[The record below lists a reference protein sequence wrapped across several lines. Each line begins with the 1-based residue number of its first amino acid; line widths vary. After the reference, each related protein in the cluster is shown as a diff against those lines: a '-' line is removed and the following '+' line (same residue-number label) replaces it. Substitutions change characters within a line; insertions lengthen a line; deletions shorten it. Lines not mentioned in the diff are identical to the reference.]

1 VRILLTILS
10 LIFCATT
17 FAQND
22 SSFVLVGSYKGDVV
36 DAALDNLD
44 NLYVISSTG
53 QIKKY
58 NAAGDSIAVYN
69 QLRNFG
75 KTFVIDVSNP
85 LKVLLF
91 YKDFSTV
98 VVLDRFLAGITTINL
113 KNFKIIQPAAV
124 GLSYDNN
131 IWVYD
136 EYDSKLKK
144 INEQGDLILE
154 TSDLRGALNISL
166 SPQKI
171 INDNGLVYVA
181 DTTTGI
187 FVFDNYGSFKRKVPL
202 VNWQT
207 IGVGKNAVVSI
218 SKDVITVYNTSTLMQ
233 TEKKLPYYNP
243 LARSFISGDKFVTY
257 SAQQLQV
264 YRYR

>member
-1 VRILLTILS
+1 MTFL
-10 LIFCATT
+10 FCATS
-17 FAQND
+17 FAQQD
-22 SSFVLVGSYKGDVV
+22 SSFVLVSSYKGDVV

-58 NAAGDSIAVYN
+58 NAAGDSVALYN
-69 QLRNFG
+69 QVRNFG
-75 KTFVIDVSNP
+75 KSFSIDVSNP

-113 KNFKIIQPAAV
+113 KNHNIIQPAAV

-131 IWVYD
+131 IWVFD
-136 EYDSKLKK
+136 EYDGKLKK
-144 INEQGDLILE
+144 INEQGDRILE
-154 TSDLRGALNISL
+154 TSDLRGALNLSL

-171 INDNGLVYVA
+171 INDNGFVYVA
-181 DTTTGI
+181 DTTSGI

-207 IGVGKNAVVSI
+207 VGVGKNAVISVSG
-218 SKDVITVYNTSTLMQ
+218 DMITVYNTSTLMQ
-233 TEKKLPYYNP
+233 TQKRLPYYNP
-243 LARSFISGDKFVTY
+243 LARSFISGDKFVTFSPQEIQIY
-257 SAQQLQV
+257 KF
-264 YRYR
+264 R

>member
-1 VRILLTILS
+1 MKILITIVCL
-10 LIFCATT
+10 LLCATS
-17 FAQND
+17 FAQKD

-36 DAALDNLD
+36 DAAMDNLD

-58 NAAGDSIAVYN
+58 NAGGDSIAVYN
-69 QLRNFG
+69 QVRNFG
-75 KTFVIDVSNP
+75 KSFAIDVSNP

-91 YKDFSTV
+91 YRDFSTV

-113 KNFKIIQPAAV
+113 KNFNILQPAAV

-154 TSDLRGALNISL
+154 TSDLRGALNLSL

-207 IGVGKNAVVSI
+207 IGVHKNTVISI
-218 SKDVITVYNTSTLMQ
+218 NRDLLTVYNTSTLMQ
-233 TEKKLPYYNP
+233 SQKKIPFFNP
-243 LARSFISGDKFVTY
+243 LARSFISGDKFITF
-257 SAQQLQV
+257 SPQQIQV
-264 YRYR
+264 YRFK

>member
-1 VRILLTILS
+1 MKIFLTIAALF
-10 LIFCATT
+10 FCALT

-22 SSFVLVGSYKGDVV
+22 SSYVLIGSYKGDVV
-36 DAALDNLD
+36 DAAVDNLG
-44 NLYVISSTG
+44 NLYVISSQG

-58 NAAGDSIAVYN
+58 NAAGDSVGIYN
-69 QLRNFG
+69 QVRNFG
-75 KTFVIDVSNP
+75 KSFSIDVSNP

-98 VVLDRFLAGITTINL
+98 VVLDRYLSGITTVNL
-113 KNFKIIQPAAV
+113 KNFNILQPAAV

-154 TSDLRGALNISL
+154 TPDLRAALSFNL

-181 DTTTGI
+181 DTTAGI
-187 FVFDNYGSFKRKVPL
+187 FVFDNYGSFKKKVPL
-202 VNWQT
+202 VNWQS
-207 IGVGKNAVVSI
+207 IGI
-218 SKDVITVYNTSTLMQ
+218 SKNTVTSVDKELITVYNTSTLMQ
-233 TEKKLPYYNP
+233 SQKRHPFYKAD
-243 LARSFISGDKFVTY
+243 ARSFISGDKFVTF
-257 SAQQLQV
+257 SSHQLQV
-264 YRYR
+264 YRQR

>member
-1 VRILLTILS
+1 MRILITILTTF
-10 LIFCATT
+10 FCAGA
-17 FAQND
+17 FAQKD
-22 SSFVLVGSYKGDVV
+22 SAFIAIGTYKGDVA
-36 DAALDNLD
+36 DAAMDNLG
-44 NLYVISSTG
+44 NLYVISTTG

-58 NAAGDSIAVYN
+58 NAAGDSMAVYN
-69 QLRNFG
+69 QLKNFG
-75 KTFVIDVSNP
+75 KTFAIDVSNP

-113 KNFKIIQPAAV
+113 KNFHIIQPAAV

-131 IWVYD
+131 IWVFD

-144 INEQGDLILE
+144 INEQGALILE
-154 TSDLRGALNISL
+154 TSDLRAALNLSL

-181 DTTTGI
+181 DTSSGI

-202 VNWQT
+202 VNWQ
-207 IGVGKNAVVSI
+207 SI
-218 SKDVITVYNTSTLMQ
+218 SVNKANVISIDKELITIYNTSTFIQ
-233 TEKKLPYYNP
+233 SQKKHPFFAP
-243 LARSFISGDKFVTY
+243 DTRSFISGDKFISFTP
-257 SAQQLQV
+257 QLLSV

>member
-1 VRILLTILS
+1 M
-10 LIFCATT
+10 FCAPS
-17 FAQND
+17 FAQKD

-36 DAALDNLD
+36 DAAMDNLD

-58 NAAGDSIAVYN
+58 SAAGDSIAVYN
-69 QLRNFG
+69 QVRNFG
-75 KTFVIDVSNP
+75 KSFAIDVSNP

-113 KNFKIIQPAAV
+113 KNFNILQPAAV

-154 TSDLRGALNISL
+154 TSDLRGALNLSL

-181 DTTTGI
+181 DTTSGI

-207 IGVGKNAVVSI
+207 IGVYKNSVISI
-218 SKDVITVYNTSTLMQ
+218 NRDLLTVYNTSTLMQ
-233 TEKKLPYYNP
+233 SQKKIPLFNP
-243 LARSFISGDKFVTY
+243 LARSFIIGDKFITF
-257 SAQQLQV
+257 SPQQIQV
-264 YRYR
+264 YRFR